1 MQMQTLSVD
10 PLLFDVMCNSTDG
23 CLGVQCTAQGL
34 LGTRTYY
41 KFLLRPCQQPREL
54 LLISGSGNQVAW
66 EEVLD
71 HSREVNVSLKADA
84 TAQLLSVIFED
95 WNDSVLL
102 QVSEDVMHVWNY
114 FTCLSCY
121 FWR

>member
-1 MQMQTLSVD
+1 MQTLSVG
-10 PLLFDVMCNSTDG
+10 PLFYVMCNPTDG

-34 LGTRTYY
+34 YGAGTYY

-54 LLISGSGNQVAW
+54 LLKSGSSGNQVAW
-66 EEVLD
+66 EEVLN
-71 HSREVNVSLKADA
+71 HSREVYVSLKTDA
-84 TAQLLSVIFED
+84 TAQLLSVTFED

-102 QVSEDVMHVWNY
+102 QVSEDVMHVWD
-114 FTCLSCY
+114 Y